1 MRGAV
6 LLLVA
11 VCAGV
16 VRGDES
22 ANEDALVY
30 VQPQGVSVLRQSA
43 TDGHMSA
50 NAARAAVH
58 SLLGLPS
65 HPLTDDSASR
75 ETDALLHPHA
85 LMEAHPVVHL
95 TIRGAG
101 SGSLALPNGV
111 EMILDDAADPVEEA
125 VSSHAPTS
133 SDSRV
138 TELACDSSNFPPK
151 GEIEAALSFD
161 QAAVQ
166 QLQSKADGFLAEL
179 ACLLRSSSLE
189 RANSQEVASFIR
201 AEINGLES
209 VRGNLSEVQLE
220 SARRLLRGAVERVL
234 EGVQSRT
241 GKAPLGHVLATR
253 HKRGCAQSTSPSART
268 VLQDSSGDSGNSSSS
283 SGGGE
288 RKIADPRDFQLN
300 AIAYSIGLVLLA
312 TTIGA
317 VYCLFNATFSY
328 DSLVLASRIPETKL
342 E

>member
-1 MRGAV
+1 
-6 LLLVA
+6 
-11 VCAGV
+11 
-16 VRGDES
+16 
-22 ANEDALVY
+22 
-30 VQPQGVSVLRQSA
+30 
-43 TDGHMSA
+43 
-50 NAARAAVH
+50 
-58 SLLGLPS
+58 
-65 HPLTDDSASR
+65 
-75 ETDALLHPHA
+75 
-85 LMEAHPVVHL
+85 
-95 TIRGAG
+95 
-101 SGSLALPNGV
+101 
-111 EMILDDAADPVEEA
+111 MILDDAADPVEEA

-189 RANSQEVASFIR
+189 RADSQEVASFIR

-209 VRGNLSEVQLE
+209 VRDNLSEVQLE

-268 VLQDSSGDSGNSSSS
+268 VLQDSSG
-283 SGGGE
+283 GGE